1 MPGLKIINSVRAE
14 HTRAKNKKPISHRGH
29 KGHRG
34 YRENRHR
41 GVSAS
46 SFRDGA
52 IRFCTGGSRGPFGYP
67 AMNHKVGVPS
77 QRTRLKS
84 GSCFL
89 LLGNATLQC
98 GMSCVF
104 FHFKNRRTC
113 QLKSWRSQH
122 FQRHRGVSVSSF
134 RDGAIRFCTGGS
146 RGPLGYPAMNHKVGV
161 PSISRKYAELK
172 FGVLSVFKGIA
183 SSQKGKRRIRY
194 FFYFCFSSI
203 LFSHAHVQAG
213 LYRV

>member
-113 QLKSWRSQH
+113 QLKSWRSQPTYQTEVRQLL
-122 FQRHRGVSVSSF
+122 FAPWERHTSVW
-134 RDGAIRFCTGGS
+134 
-146 RGPLGYPAMNHKVGV
+146 H
-161 PSISRKYAELK
+161 EL
-172 FGVLSVFKGIA
+172 
-183 SSQKGKRRIRY
+183 
-194 FFYFCFSSI
+194 C
-203 LFSHAHVQAG
+203 LFSFQKPEN
-213 LYRV
+213 LPT